1 MHNSYHQSGGSQTMD
16 SRSLLLQTQVDL
28 APGIAIRIPTV
39 GEILQNERL
48 YYQTSYSLTAT
59 PFQNMVQL
67 DDLGIDF
74 TTISEWQLFIQT
86 FLAYAHSGDL
96 LDYVFADLQTQG
108 FGIYQDPQTAAL
120 YLSNPDTGVQIHE
133 STYLQI
139 VELIRKINLY
149 EHITARPAN
158 ETARQYLIEK
168 ERKRLKRLAK
178 KPPEP
183 YLEQMV
189 IALVNTAEFP
199 YDYESC
205 MHLSIYA
212 FNQSFKQIQHKINY
226 DNTMIGIY
234 AGTLN
239 ARDMKDKSALS
250 WIQIN

>member
-1 MHNSYHQSGGSQTMD
+1 MD

-28 APGIAIRIPTV
+28 ASGIAIRIPTV

-48 YYQTSYSLTAT
+48 YYQTTYSLTAT

>member
-1 MHNSYHQSGGSQTMD
+1 MD

-48 YYQTSYSLTAT
+48 YYQTTYSLTAT

-212 FNQSFKQIQHKINY
+212 FNQSFNQIQHKINY

>member
-48 YYQTSYSLTAT
+48 YYQTTYSLTAT

-67 DDLGIDF
+67 DDLGINF

>member
-1 MHNSYHQSGGSQTMD
+1 MD

-48 YYQTSYSLTAT
+48 YYQTTYSLTAT

-178 KPPEP
+178 KPPET

>member
-1 MHNSYHQSGGSQTMD
+1 MD

-48 YYQTSYSLTAT
+48 YYQTTYSLTAT

-108 FGIYQDPQTAAL
+108 FGIYQDPQTEAL

-199 YDYESC
+199 YYYESC

>member
-48 YYQTSYSLTAT
+48 YYQTTYSLTAT

-86 FLAYAHSGDL
+86 FLAYAHSGNL

-189 IALVNTAEFP
+189 IALVNTTEFP

>member
-1 MHNSYHQSGGSQTMD
+1 MD

-48 YYQTSYSLTAT
+48 YYQTTYSLTAT
-59 PFQNMVQL
+59 PFQNMVHL

>member
-48 YYQTSYSLTAT
+48 YYQTTYSLTAT
-59 PFQNMVQL
+59 PFQNMVHL

>member
-1 MHNSYHQSGGSQTMD
+1 MD

-48 YYQTSYSLTAT
+48 YYQTTYSLTAT

-158 ETARQYLIEK
+158 ETVRQYLIEK

>member
-1 MHNSYHQSGGSQTMD
+1 MD

-48 YYQTSYSLTAT
+48 YYQTTYSLTAT

-149 EHITARPAN
+149 EHIIARPAN

>member
-1 MHNSYHQSGGSQTMD
+1 MTD
-16 SRSLLLQTQVDL
+16 SHT
-28 APGIAIRIPTV
+28 T
-39 GEILQNERL
+39 RL
-48 YYQTSYSLTAT
+48 YNPLVCSLSVNV
-59 PFQNMVQL
+59 PQSLKNRCSLNVR
-67 DDLGIDF
+67 
-74 TTISEWQLFIQT
+74 IQT

-108 FGIYQDPQTAAL
+108 FGIYQDHQTAVL

-212 FNQSFKQIQHKINY
+212 FNQSFKPDNWTRMPSAVCLNIRNY
-226 DNTMIGIY
+226 LLSVETMLI
-234 AGTLN
+234 
-239 ARDMKDKSALS
+239 R
-250 WIQIN
+250 

>member
-16 SRSLLLQTQVDL
+16 SKSLLLQTQVDL

-48 YYQTSYSLTAT
+48 YYQTTYSLTAT

>member
-48 YYQTSYSLTAT
+48 YYQTTYSLTAT

-189 IALVNTAEFP
+189 IALVNAAEFP

>member
-1 MHNSYHQSGGSQTMD
+1 MD
-16 SRSLLLQTQVDL
+16 SKSLLLQTQVDL

-48 YYQTSYSLTAT
+48 YYQTTYSLTAT

-108 FGIYQDPQTAAL
+108 FGIYQEPQTAAL
-120 YLSNPDTGVQIHE
+120 YLSNPDTGVQIYE

-139 VELIRKINLY
+139 AELIRRINLY

-158 ETARQYLIEK
+158 ETARKYLIEK

-178 KPPEP
+178 KPPES
-183 YLEQMV
+183 YLEQMI

>member
-1 MHNSYHQSGGSQTMD
+1 MD

-48 YYQTSYSLTAT
+48 YYQTTYSLTAT

-108 FGIYQDPQTAAL
+108 FGIYQDPQIAAL

>member
-1 MHNSYHQSGGSQTMD
+1 MD

-48 YYQTSYSLTAT
+48 YYQTTYSLTAT
-59 PFQNMVQL
+59 PFQNMVKL

>member
-1 MHNSYHQSGGSQTMD
+1 MHNSYHQSGGSQTID

-48 YYQTSYSLTAT
+48 YYQTTYSLTAT

>member
-48 YYQTSYSLTAT
+48 YYQTTYSLTAT

-178 KPPEP
+178 KPSEP

>member
-1 MHNSYHQSGGSQTMD
+1 MHTSYHQSGGSQTMD

-48 YYQTSYSLTAT
+48 YYQTTYSLTAT

>member
-48 YYQTSYSLTAT
+48 YYQTTYSLTAT

-86 FLAYAHSGDL
+86 FLAYAHSSDL

>member
-48 YYQTSYSLTAT
+48 YYQTTYSLTAT

>member
-1 MHNSYHQSGGSQTMD
+1 MD

-28 APGIAIRIPTV
+28 APGIAIRIPMV

-48 YYQTSYSLTAT
+48 YYQTTYSLTAT

>member
-48 YYQTSYSLTAT
+48 YYQTTYSLTAT

-189 IALVNTAEFP
+189 IALVSTAEFP

>member
-1 MHNSYHQSGGSQTMD
+1 MD

-48 YYQTSYSLTAT
+48 YYQTTYSLTAT

-86 FLAYAHSGDL
+86 FLAYAHSSDL

>member
-1 MHNSYHQSGGSQTMD
+1 MD

-48 YYQTSYSLTAT
+48 YYQTTYSLTAT
-59 PFQNMVQL
+59 QFQNMVQL

>member
-1 MHNSYHQSGGSQTMD
+1 MD

-48 YYQTSYSLTAT
+48 YYQTTYSLTAT

-120 YLSNPDTGVQIHE
+120 
-133 STYLQI
+133 
-139 VELIRKINLY
+139 
-149 EHITARPAN
+149 
-158 ETARQYLIEK
+158 
-168 ERKRLKRLAK
+168 
-178 KPPEP
+178 
-183 YLEQMV
+183 
-189 IALVNTAEFP
+189 
-199 YDYESC
+199 
-205 MHLSIYA
+205 
-212 FNQSFKQIQHKINY
+212 
-226 DNTMIGIY
+226 
-234 AGTLN
+234 
-239 ARDMKDKSALS
+239 
-250 WIQIN
+250 

>member
-1 MHNSYHQSGGSQTMD
+1 MD

-48 YYQTSYSLTAT
+48 YYQTTYSLTAT

-205 MHLSIYA
+205 MQLSIYA

>member
-48 YYQTSYSLTAT
+48 YYQTTYSLTAT

-158 ETARQYLIEK
+158 ESARQYLIEK

>member
-28 APGIAIRIPTV
+28 APGIAIRIPTM

-48 YYQTSYSLTAT
+48 YYQTTYSLTAT

>member
-48 YYQTSYSLTAT
+48 YYQTTYSLTAT
-59 PFQNMVQL
+59 PFQSMVQL

>member
-48 YYQTSYSLTAT
+48 YYQTTYSLTAT
-59 PFQNMVQL
+59 PFQSMVQL

-239 ARDMKDKSALS
+239 ARDMKDKAALS

>member
-1 MHNSYHQSGGSQTMD
+1 MD

-48 YYQTSYSLTAT
+48 YYQTTYSLTAT

-149 EHITARPAN
+149 EHIIARPAN

-168 ERKRLKRLAK
+168 EQKRLKRLAK

>member
-48 YYQTSYSLTAT
+48 YYQTTYSLTAT

-158 ETARQYLIEK
+158 EIARQYLIEK

>member
-1 MHNSYHQSGGSQTMD
+1 MD

-48 YYQTSYSLTAT
+48 YYQTTYSLTAT

-86 FLAYAHSGDL
+86 FLAYVHSGDL

>member
-1 MHNSYHQSGGSQTMD
+1 MD

-48 YYQTSYSLTAT
+48 YYQTTYSLTAT

-74 TTISEWQLFIQT
+74 TIISEWQLFIQT
-86 FLAYAHSGDL
+86 FLAYAHSIDL

>member
-1 MHNSYHQSGGSQTMD
+1 MD

-48 YYQTSYSLTAT
+48 YYQTTYSLTAT

-158 ETARQYLIEK
+158 ETAKQYLIEK

-178 KPPEP
+178 KPSEP

>member
-1 MHNSYHQSGGSQTMD
+1 MD

-48 YYQTSYSLTAT
+48 YYQTTYSLTAT

-250 WIQIN
+250 WIQINSHLYRTTSI

>member
-39 GEILQNERL
+39 GKILQNERL
-48 YYQTSYSLTAT
+48 YYQTTYSLTAT

>member
-1 MHNSYHQSGGSQTMD
+1 MD

-48 YYQTSYSLTAT
+48 YYQTTYSLTAT

-178 KPPEP
+178 KPSEP

>member
-48 YYQTSYSLTAT
+48 YYQTTYSLTAT

-120 YLSNPDTGVQIHE
+120 YLSNPNTGVQIHE